1 MPQGPKGEKRRTERE
16 RARAVMI
23 ARISAG
29 ESFSFAAVSDAGV
42 LGLAEARGAAP
53 MPYKI
58 EYMNGG
64 ELVKTVDLPELA
76 QDGMVEHGANFARI
90 LNDDGVEV

>member
-1 MPQGPKGEKRRTERE
+1 
-16 RARAVMI
+16 MI
-23 ARISAG
+23 ARISPG

-64 ELVKTVDLPELA
+64 DLVKTVDLPDDEWEEAIEFA
-76 QDGMVEHGANFARI
+76 QDGMVERRANFARI
-90 LNDDGVEV
+90 LNDDGVEVWSKRNDTERA